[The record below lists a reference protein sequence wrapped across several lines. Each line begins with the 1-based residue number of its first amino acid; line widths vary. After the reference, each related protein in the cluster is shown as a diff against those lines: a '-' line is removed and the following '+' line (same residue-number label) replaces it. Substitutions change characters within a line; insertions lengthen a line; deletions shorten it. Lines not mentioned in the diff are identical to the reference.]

1 MSAAEFIQKLEA
13 MPESE
18 RERVFVTLVEHQ
30 EWRED
35 LFDLMTIAER
45 RNEPTRPIDEVFED
59 LKIDA

>member
-30 EWRED
+30 ERRED